1 MMNAGVFVKRDRR
14 MAHRVVLPRPF
25 SAKNQ
30 RKTPERNIAEGGA
43 TLKPANVLDGNYPL
57 QHAHFP

>member
-1 MMNAGVFVKRDRR
+1 

-25 SAKNQ
+25 SAKISVKRRDVTSTQ
-30 RKTPERNIAEGGA
+30 GGA
-43 TLKPANVLDGNYPL
+43 ILKPAKVPDGNYPL